1 MLVRCCLCRPARE
14 HPLGKV
20 HAVARRVC
28 GHHRSFLLQVRL
40 HLSFRCFRAVREHVR
55 DHSDISDSATS
66 ALHSVKY

>member
-1 MLVRCCLCRPARE
+1 MLVRCCLYRPARE

-40 HLSFRCFRAVREHVR
+40 HLRV
-55 DHSDISDSATS
+55 SDAFK
-66 ALHSVKY
+66 LYGC